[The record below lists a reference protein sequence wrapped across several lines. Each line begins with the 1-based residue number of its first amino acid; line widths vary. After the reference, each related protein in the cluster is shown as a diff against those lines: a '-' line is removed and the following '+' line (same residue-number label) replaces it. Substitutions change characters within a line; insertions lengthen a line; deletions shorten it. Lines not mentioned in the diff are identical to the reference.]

1 MRVTCVILVTAF
13 ATSLFAVPV
22 RSQDLLQSE
31 TSQAQPAVQM
41 TRIKQNGTIT
51 RKALT
56 HSVAPVYPTKA
67 RNERIQGTVRLHLII
82 AKDGSVQQAEVISG
96 DKLLAQ
102 SALEAVRQWKYK
114 VTLLNGE
121 PVEVDTTEDL
131 IFSLK

>member
-1 MRVTCVILVTAF
+1 MRITSVILITAF
-13 ATSLFAVPV
+13 ATSFSAVPV
-22 RSQDLLQSE
+22 RSQDLPQSE
-31 TSQAQPAVQM
+31 ASQAQPATQI
-41 TRIKQNGTIT
+41 TRIKQSGSIT

-82 AKDGSVQQAEVISG
+82 GKDGSVQQADVISG

-102 SALEAVRQWKYK
+102 AALDAVRQWKYK

-121 PVEVDTTEDL
+121 PVEVDTTDDL